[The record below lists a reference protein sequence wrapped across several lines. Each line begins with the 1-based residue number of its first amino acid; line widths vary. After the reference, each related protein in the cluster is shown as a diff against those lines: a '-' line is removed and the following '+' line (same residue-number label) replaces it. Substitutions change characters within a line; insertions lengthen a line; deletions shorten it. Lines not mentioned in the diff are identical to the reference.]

1 MWCMDVCVCVCTC
14 GCLLRA
20 LWRMQ
25 PECLRRA
32 DQQMRLRG
40 LEFHIILHLVFVHRE
55 NGHLGMTQWLLWF
68 KVKSCSISMWWY

>member
-1 MWCMDVCVCVCTC
+1 MVHHSTTLPGPAVRAIFNSHAYLNIRYLKIRYVVYRYVCVCVSVC

-32 DQQMRLRG
+32 DQ
-40 LEFHIILHLVFVHRE
+40 
-55 NGHLGMTQWLLWF
+55 
-68 KVKSCSISMWWY
+68 